1 MAQSSS
7 IEWTDV
13 TWNPSTGCS
22 KVSTGCKYCY
32 AENMSA
38 RLKAMGSSRYVNGFD
53 FTMHWDKIEEP
64 LSWKKPRKVFVN
76 SMSDLFH
83 EDSEFDFV
91 RRVFDVMSQT
101 PQHQF
106 QVLTKRPDRMRN
118 WIERLVDKHDYL
130 APKHIWLGTSVEN
143 QKVLH
148 RIDELRQTHAGV
160 RFLSCEPLL
169 GPLDEIDLTG
179 IHWVIAGGESGKHLW
194 EDTARRR
201 RGLVDYL
208 DGEWTPRASR
218 VAWIQGLRKA
228 CEEQDVPFFF
238 KQWGGARPK
247 AAGREIDGEVWENYP
262 INLSEPA

>member
-1 MAQSSS
+1 MAQSSL

-32 AENMSA
+32 AESMAS

-53 FTMHWDKIEEP
+53 FTMHWDKIDEP

-83 EDSEFDFV
+83 ENSEFEFV
-91 RRVFDVMSQT
+91 RRVFGVMAQT
-101 PQHQF
+101 PQHQY
-106 QVLTKRPDRMRN
+106 QVLTKRPERMRD
-118 WIERLVDKHDYL
+118 WVERLVCEFGYT
-130 APKHIWLGTSVEN
+130 APDHIWLGTSVEN
-143 QKVLH
+143 QKVVNRVNH
-148 RIDELRQTHAGV
+148 LRQTPASV

-169 GPLDEIDLTG
+169 GPLENIDLTG

-194 EDTARRR
+194 EERARRR

-208 DGEWTPRASR
+208 DGEWIPRESR
-218 VAWIQGLRKA
+218 IHWIQSLRDECDA
-228 CEEQDVPFFF
+228 QAVPFFF

-247 AAGREIDGEVWENYP
+247 AAGREVDGEVWEMYP
-262 INLSEPA
+262 EV